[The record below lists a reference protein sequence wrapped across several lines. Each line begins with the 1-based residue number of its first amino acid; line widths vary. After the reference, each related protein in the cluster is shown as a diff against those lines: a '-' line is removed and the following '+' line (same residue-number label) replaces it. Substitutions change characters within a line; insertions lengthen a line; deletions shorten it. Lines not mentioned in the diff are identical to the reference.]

1 MQLNS
6 KYKNKSSLH
15 LLYHTFFKF
24 WIFLQVLFEFLWET
38 SVFPRL
44 PKFFWVLF
52 FLVLARHS
60 LIWIDGEIFDEPTV
74 GKKILIFVYKI
85 SKTIIK
91 HIIKAFQKEYLNE
104 IWERQKNI
112 KQYWKYNIKAVKFE
126 WKPAGKNLDLFSSY
140 LVYKKQY
147 INYDKTSLSV
157 SKNCMGRYSG
167 IDLFLYQLIFL
178 WKWSRLF
185 GLAFL
190 CNKLLAESLKN

>member
-1 MQLNS
+1 MLHSIDCTIGFYSVFIRPCQHWYRVLHFVWCFALCLFQNSVQLNS

-60 LIWIDGEIFDEPTV
+60 LIWIDGETFDQPTV
-74 GKKILIFVYKI
+74 EKKIFIFVYKI

-91 HIIKAFQKEYLNE
+91 HIIKAFRKEYLNE

-126 WKPAGKNLDLFSSY
+126 WIYDENPQEKTWICFPATCFIRN
-140 LVYKKQY
+140 
-147 INYDKTSLSV
+147 NT
-157 SKNCMGRYSG
+157 
-167 IDLFLYQLIFL
+167 
-178 WKWSRLF
+178 
-185 GLAFL
+185 
-190 CNKLLAESLKN
+190 

>member
-1 MQLNS
+1 MLYNCYTPSIALQGFIAYLYDLANIDIAFCTLFDVFCLFQNSAQLNS

-24 WIFLQVLFEFLWET
+24 SMFLQVLFEFLWET

-74 GKKILIFVYKI
+74 EKKILIFVYKI

-104 IWERQKNI
+104 IWERQENI

-126 WKPAGKNLDLFSSY
+126 WIYDQNPQEKTWICFPATCFIRN
-140 LVYKKQY
+140 
-147 INYDKTSLSV
+147 NT
-157 SKNCMGRYSG
+157 
-167 IDLFLYQLIFL
+167 
-178 WKWSRLF
+178 
-185 GLAFL
+185 
-190 CNKLLAESLKN
+190 